1 MTDRQPGAYRTIG
14 GLLIGLGIHNILCAI
29 FVLAQKSQ
37 RGAQSAIWYLSL
49 FASVSVVAFLSV
61 QVMMLDFMT
70 SPYAA
75 PDWYI
80 GLLLMLN
87 WAFHFLSGVS
97 ISIILLSRLRIF
109 YNGYTVMIKSMTLLL
124 VLVILVKGVSNGL
137 GVYCTYGV
145 FSNQYLQY
153 EDHPLFS
160 LAESLA
166 AGAGVVEGV
175 FSIVGSIS
183 FLNAL
188 FTSFI
193 DKSTF
198 VKGVL
203 VKHEGYRLM
212 IILILHTLTSV
223 LLLYNAISYQS
234 QYSLL
239 AFYIPSW
246 NYGLE
251 VYTFLEMTYHSAK
264 NIILDQQATAQQ
276 KSRSHSKSA

>member
-1 MTDRQPGAYRTIG
+1 MDRQPGAYRTIA
-14 GLLIGLGIHNILCAI
+14 GLLIGLGIHNILCAV
-29 FVLAQKSQ
+29 FVLFQKSQ
-37 RGAQSAIWYLSL
+37 RGSQSAIWYLSL
-49 FASVSVVAFLSV
+49 FASFSVIAFLLV

-75 PDWYI
+75 ANWYI

-97 ISIILLSRLRIF
+97 ISIILLCRLCIF
-109 YNGYTVMIKSMTLLL
+109 YDSRTIITKSMTLLL
-124 VLVILVKGVSNGL
+124 VLVILVKGASNGL

-145 FSNQYLQY
+145 FTNQILTY
-153 EDHPLFS
+153 EDHPQFS
-160 LAESLA
+160 LAEALA

-175 FSIVGSIS
+175 FSIAGSIS

-193 DKSTF
+193 DKSSF
-198 VKGVL
+198 AKGIL
-203 VKHEGYRLM
+203 LKHEGYRLM
-212 IILILHTLTSV
+212 IILVLHILTSV

-234 QYSLL
+234 QYTLL
-239 AFYIPSW
+239 GFYIPSW

-251 VYTFLEMTYHSAK
+251 VYTFLELTYHSAK
-264 NIILDQQATAQQ
+264 NIILDQQWTAQQ
-276 KSRSHSKSA
+276 QSKSQSKSF

>member
-1 MTDRQPGAYRTIG
+1 MTDRQTGAYRTIA
-14 GLLIGLGIHNILCAI
+14 GLLIGLGIHNILCAL
-29 FVLAQKSQ
+29 FVLCQKTQ
-37 RGAQSAIWYLSL
+37 KGAQSAIWYLSL
-49 FASVSVVAFLSV
+49 FAALSVVAFLTV

-70 SPYAA
+70 SPYPA
-75 PDWYI
+75 PNWYI

-109 YNGYTVMIKSMTLLL
+109 YNSHTLIIKSMTLLL
-124 VLVILVKGVSNGL
+124 VLVILVKGASNGL

-145 FSNQYLQY
+145 FTNQYLHY
-153 EDHPLFS
+153 EDHPQFP
-160 LAESLA
+160 LAEALA

-175 FSIVGSIS
+175 FSIAGSIS

-198 VKGVL
+198 AKGIL
-203 VKHEGYRLM
+203 IKHEGYRLM
-212 IILILHTLTSV
+212 IILVLHTLTSV
-223 LLLYNAISYQS
+223 LLLYNAIDYSS

-239 AFYIPSW
+239 GFYLPSW

-251 VYTFLEMTYHSAK
+251 VYTFLELTYHSAK
-264 NIILDQQATAQQ
+264 NIILDQQLTAQQ
-276 KSRSHSKSA
+276 KSRTESKSA